1 MRQDS
6 SSQLA
11 LDSLA
16 WCARQSRAVVEDAA
30 RVSESGVLEVGKALG
45 TLISESRSQTNDLM
59 QVLPHLEGSGEA
71 SGIRDAIERQTS
83 VVQAFVSALMDRAHR
98 QNQLA
103 DQASK
108 LTDAIA
114 SLARDVGGIA
124 IKARLLSLNARIECG
139 RLGESGKA
147 MTVVASEIRQVS
159 SSVAK
164 ANADIAELASQL
176 NELLP
181 KVARSS
187 AELHDTSNEFR
198 GDFEASLGATQASY
212 GELIGVVKGTVER
225 SQARSERML
234 EEAQQAL
241 SALNFQDPMVQQLR
255 ELATMIEQ
263 RAGGGGP
270 SDLRIGTEL
279 SSGAAFAEPAP
290 IAMARAGEVDLF

>member
-1 MRQDS
+1 VRT
-6 SSQLA
+6 A
-11 LDSLA
+11 
-16 WCARQSRAVVEDAA
+16 VEDAA

-45 TLISESRSQTNDLM
+45 ALISESRTQTNDLM

-83 VVQAFVSALMDRAHR
+83 VVQAFVTALMERADR

-103 DQASK
+103 EHASK
-108 LTDAIA
+108 LTEGIA

-164 ANADIAELASQL
+164 ANADIVELASQL

-187 AELHDTSNEFR
+187 AELHNTSDEFR
-198 GDFEASLGATQASY
+198 GDFEASLSATQESY
-212 GELIGVVKGTVER
+212 GELIGVVKSTVER
-225 SQARSERML
+225 SQTRSERML

-255 ELATMIEQ
+255 ELAALVEQ
-263 RAGGGGP
+263 RATGQLGGN
-270 SDLRIGTEL
+270 LRIGTQL
-279 SSGAAFAEPAP
+279 SSTAGFSDPLP
-290 IAMARAGEVDLF
+290 IASARAGEVDLF